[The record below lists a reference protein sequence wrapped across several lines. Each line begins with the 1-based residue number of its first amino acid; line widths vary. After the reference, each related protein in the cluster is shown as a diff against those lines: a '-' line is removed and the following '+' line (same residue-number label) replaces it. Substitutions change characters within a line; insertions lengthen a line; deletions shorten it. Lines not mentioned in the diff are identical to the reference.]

1 MIRQITSA
9 SRHRSGYMAQ
19 HPGRANIPMSS
30 GFDWGLSIYGEAQ
43 QYSKMENSG
52 FEGPPNKEYFL
63 DFIER
68 FCFNTVRVDVAFSQL

>member
-1 MIRQITSA
+1 MGS
-9 SRHRSGYMAQ
+9 Y
-19 HPGRANIPMSS
+19 
-30 GFDWGLSIYGEAQ
+30 WGLSIYCEAQ

-52 FEGPPNKEYFL
+52 LKAANKEYFL